1 MLREKSRGDRVLP
14 VSFVRVPGWRVRALE
29 VDYLMT
35 GEYTVE
41 EIQHQ
46 DNSNPKHNLKR
57 DVLFLDDFFVE
68 ATARR
73 GIEVFGFVFQGLG
86 S

>member
-1 MLREKSRGDRVLP
+1 
-14 VSFVRVPGWRVRALE
+14 
-29 VDYLMT
+29 MT

>member
-1 MLREKSRGDRVLP
+1 MRRYITVKQFCSDIHPEFEVARF
-14 VSFVRVPGWRVRALE
+14 VSRAL
-29 VDYLMT
+29 MAR
-35 GEYTVE
+35 EYAVE

-46 DNSNPKHNLKR
+46 DDSNPKDNLER

-68 ATARR
+68 AAASW
-73 GIEVFGFVFQGLG
+73 GVKVFGFVIQVVC